1 MTIKEYYF
9 KNELKFIYE
18 KMNDTDISS
27 INVMVGLGSI
37 NEPKKFNGLSHFLEH
52 MVFKGTCEQCRT
64 CSKKIFRKK
73 NCLPD
78 SKHISELF
86 DGVGAEFN
94 AYTDKNVTSYH
105 VKSNTSFLNTSINVL
120 SDMILNTN
128 FKKKEFNNEKKVVL
142 EELLKGID
150 DSSTWTLELVDTLVF
165 KNTGLG
171 QTIGGYPKNV
181 KKLDFEDM
189 VNLYENFYLPS
200 NIVVSIVSNKNFE
213 SVKKMI
219 AKSFFIKNKWKEK
232 KFKIPKKFQPKIN
245 SIKQSDYRIMY
256 CKKKNKQIYLSIS
269 FLTCSMYHK
278 DIKILEFICDILSGN
293 MSSRLF
299 INLREKNGL
308 TYNCHTELSYYRNM
322 GNLTIITSVDKLKL
336 TSFNENDIKKKGAL
350 DIIFDTLKDIKE
362 NGFTEKELIKIKGYS
377 KGQLALSCENSSN
390 LSDYNAR
397 LLLFKQKEI
406 IPLKKYYDKY
416 IKKITLSEI
425 NRVFKKYFKKNK
437 MSICLIGDKFNK
449 KEIKLIINNF
459 K

>member
-1 MTIKEYYF
+1 
-9 KNELKFIYE
+9 
-18 KMNDTDISS
+18 MNL
-27 INVMVGLGSI
+27 M
-37 NEPKKFNGLSHFLEH
+37 
-52 MVFKGTCEQCRT
+52 
-64 CSKKIFRKK
+64 
-73 NCLPD
+73 
-78 SKHISELF
+78 
-86 DGVGAEFN
+86 
-94 AYTDKNVTSYH
+94 
-105 VKSNTSFLNTSINVL
+105 
-120 SDMILNTN
+120 
-128 FKKKEFNNEKKVVL
+128 
-142 EELLKGID
+142 
-150 DSSTWTLELVDTLVF
+150 
-165 KNTGLG
+165 
-171 QTIGGYPKNV
+171 
-181 KKLDFEDM
+181 
-189 VNLYENFYLPS
+189 
-200 NIVVSIVSNKNFE
+200 
-213 SVKKMI
+213 
-219 AKSFFIKNKWKEK
+219 
-232 KFKIPKKFQPKIN
+232 
-245 SIKQSDYRIMY
+245 KQSDYRIMY

-269 FLTCSMYHK
+269 FLTCGMYHP

-308 TYNCHTELSYYRNM
+308 TYNCQTELSYYRNM

-350 DIIFDTLKDIKE
+350 DIIFDTLKDIKK
-362 NGFTEKELIKIKGYS
+362 NGFTEKELIKIKGYC

-397 LLLFKQKEI
+397 LLLFNQKEI

>member
-1 MTIKEYYF
+1 
-9 KNELKFIYE
+9 
-18 KMNDTDISS
+18 
-27 INVMVGLGSI
+27 
-37 NEPKKFNGLSHFLEH
+37 
-52 MVFKGTCEQCRT
+52 
-64 CSKKIFRKK
+64 
-73 NCLPD
+73 
-78 SKHISELF
+78 
-86 DGVGAEFN
+86 
-94 AYTDKNVTSYH
+94 
-105 VKSNTSFLNTSINVL
+105 
-120 SDMILNTN
+120 
-128 FKKKEFNNEKKVVL
+128 
-142 EELLKGID
+142 
-150 DSSTWTLELVDTLVF
+150 
-165 KNTGLG
+165 
-171 QTIGGYPKNV
+171 
-181 KKLDFEDM
+181 
-189 VNLYENFYLPS
+189 
-200 NIVVSIVSNKNFE
+200 
-213 SVKKMI
+213 
-219 AKSFFIKNKWKEK
+219 
-232 KFKIPKKFQPKIN
+232 
-245 SIKQSDYRIMY
+245 
-256 CKKKNKQIYLSIS
+256 
-269 FLTCSMYHK
+269 MYHK